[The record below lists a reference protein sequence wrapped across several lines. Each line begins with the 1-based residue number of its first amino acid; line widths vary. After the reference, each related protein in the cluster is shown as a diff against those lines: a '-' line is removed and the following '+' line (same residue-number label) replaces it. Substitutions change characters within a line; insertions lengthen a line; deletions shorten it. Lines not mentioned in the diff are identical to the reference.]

1 MLVIMLESYFK
12 ILEPEWIMKQCL
24 INFNEESFS
33 SVVGVL
39 KQQKVLEVEVEC

>member
-1 MLVIMLESYFK
+1 MLESYFK
-12 ILEPEWIMKQCL
+12 ILEVRRKSKWIMKQCL
-24 INFNEESFS
+24 INFIEESFS